1 MAASR
6 KLPSVSAALLAPLGL
21 RGKRVA
27 VGLSGGID
35 SVVLLHVLHKTAP
48 QLGYKLSAIHVNH
61 GLSPNAGDWQRFCS
75 ALCLE
80 LEIPFKAIKVKVKR
94 QKSGLE
100 AAAREARRAAFS
112 SVRADAI
119 ALAHHL
125 DDQAETVLHNL
136 LRGAGLAGASGMPA
150 RGRLGRK
157 LLLRPLLEVPRR
169 AIRAYAAAHRLPWI
183 EDESNADEALTRNFI
198 RRRVGP
204 LLAAKFPRW
213 RESLARAARHFAG
226 AELDARGLLRAYLK
240 GKGLRAPSE
249 AKLLEMLK
257 QLGSGGSKISIPH
270 DGVDLRVFRGEL
282 KVLKTKKKK
291 TFESLTWNGEARLV
305 VPALGG
311 ELRFRRVRGK
321 GIDRSLLKGKAWQI
335 RLRGGGERLRIDVRR
350 PRRTLKNLF
359 QEAGVPPWERER
371 LPLLFCGS
379 NVVWV
384 PGLGVDV
391 AYRTSAGV
399 PGIVPEWRPLNRV
412 EAPFGAF
419 KAKQGATLAQMAA
432 QTRKGWTRRAR
443 S

>member
-6 KLPSVSAALLAPLGL
+6 KLPSANTAVLVPL
-21 RGKRVA
+21 RGKRIT

-35 SVVLLHVLHKTAP
+35 SVVLLHLLHGLAP
-48 QLGYKLSAIHVNH
+48 RFGYKLSAIHVNH
-61 GLSPNAGDWQRFCS
+61 GLSPNAGDWQKFCS
-75 ALCLE
+75 AYCLE
-80 LEIPFKAIKVKVKR
+80 LEVPFKAVRVKVQR
-94 QKSGLE
+94 QGRGLE
-100 AAAREARRAAFS
+100 AAARDARRAAFT

-169 AIRAYAAAHRLPWI
+169 AIRAYAVEHRLPWI

-226 AELDARGLLRAYLK
+226 AKLDAHGLLRAFLRS
-240 GKGLRAPSE
+240 KGLRAPSE

-257 QLGSGGSKISIPH
+257 QLGSGGQRAAIPH
-270 DGVDLRVFRGEL
+270 DGVVFRRYRN
-282 KVLKTKKKK
+282 KVFLEKSEAKSPFKPCA
-291 TFESLTWNGEARLV
+291 WNGESRLEL
-305 VPALGG
+305 PSLDG
-311 ELRFRRVRGK
+311 ELRFKRVWGRGF
-321 GIDRSLLKGKAWQI
+321 DSSLLNKNSFQV
-335 RLRGGGERLRIDVRR
+335 RLRSGGERLRTDARR

-359 QEAGVPPWERER
+359 QEAGVPPWERQR
-371 LPLLFCGS
+371 LPLLFCGKRL
-379 NVVWV
+379 VWA
-384 PGLGVDV
+384 PGLGVDAAFV
-391 AYRTSAGV
+391 SARGA
-399 PGIVPEWRPLNRV
+399 PGILPDWQPSS
-412 EAPFGAF
+412 A
-419 KAKQGATLAQMAA
+419 
-432 QTRKGWTRRAR
+432 
-443 S
+443 

>member
-1 MAASR
+1 
-6 KLPSVSAALLAPLGL
+6 L

-35 SVVLLHVLHKTAP
+35 SVVLLHVLHKAAP

-80 LEIPFKAIKVKVKR
+80 LEIPFKAIKIKVKR

-136 LRGAGLAGASGMPA
+136 LRGAGLAGASGMPT

-157 LLLRPLLEVPRR
+157 LLLRPLLQVPRR

-204 LLAAKFPRW
+204 LLETRFPRW

-249 AKLLEMLK
+249 AKLVEMLK
-257 QLGSGGSKISIPH
+257 QLGSTSAAIAH
-270 DGVDLRVFRGEL
+270 DGVVFRRYRENIFLTKG
-282 KVLKTKKKK
+282 KTNPTAFKPRA
-291 TFESLTWNGEARLV
+291 WNGETRLAL
-305 VPALGG
+305 PALGG
-311 ELRFRRVRGK
+311 ELRFRRVRGR
-321 GIDRSLLKGKAWQI
+321 GIASELIKGKQLQV
-335 RLRGGGERLRIDVRR
+335 RLRSGGERLKPDARR
-350 PRRTLKNLF
+350 PSRTLKNLF

-371 LPLLFCGS
+371 LPLLYCGKRL
-379 NVVWV
+379 VWA
-384 PGLGVDV
+384 PGLGVDSKYLSV
-391 AYRTSAGV
+391 GGGA
-399 PGIVPEWRPLNRV
+399 GIVPEWRSY
-412 EAPFGAF
+412 A
-419 KAKQGATLAQMAA
+419 
-432 QTRKGWTRRAR
+432 
-443 S
+443 